1 MRKSPIAAFAAS
13 LVTLAVWPLASQATN
28 GEFSHGYGV
37 KSNALAGAGVA
48 YPLDTL
54 TTAINPATLA
64 FVKNTGDVG
73 VALFSP
79 NREYTVTGGGFPTP
93 TSFPPFESF
102 PPGAVESD
110 SNYFVVPSFGWRWP
124 ISADG
129 TLGIALY
136 GNGGMNTDYPN
147 GNTAFGM
154 GTFGGALAGEGST
167 GVDYAQLFV
176 NLSYAH
182 KIAPNV
188 AIGASAI
195 INYSMF
201 EAHGLLPFGAV
212 GLSNN
217 PAALSSTGK
226 DDDFGFGAKIG
237 ITGEVS
243 PGVWLGASYQTEIKN
258 TFDDYA
264 GLFANSG
271 ELAIPA
277 TATIGAAIKTS
288 PTSVL
293 LLDAQYIW
301 YSDADAI
308 GNSSANI
315 YGCPAAVAMMGGV
328 GGDPAN
334 CLGGSN
340 GAGFGWDDMWVL
352 KAGYQWESG
361 DMTYRVGVSYG
372 DQPVQDNEV
381 TFNILAPGVIKWHL
395 TGGFSQKLAGNKE
408 WSLAAMYAPEECV
421 NGPDLFT
428 PGKSV
433 EVCMWQFQLEAG
445 FHW

>member
-1 MRKSPIAAFAAS
+1 MMRKSPIAAFAAS
-13 LVTLAVWPLASQATN
+13 FVTLAALPIASQATN
-28 GEFSHGYGV
+28 GEFSHGFGV

-79 NREYTVTGGGFPTP
+79 NREYTVTGGGMPTP
-93 TSFPPFESF
+93 TSFPPFESM
-102 PPGAVESD
+102 PAGAVESD
-110 SNYFVVPSFGWRWP
+110 SNFFVVPSFGWRWP
-124 ISADG
+124 VSADG

-136 GNGGMNTDYPN
+136 GNGGMNTDYAN

-154 GTFGGALAGEGST
+154 GTYGGAMAGEIST

-182 KIAPNV
+182 KLAPNV
-188 AIGASAI
+188 SIGASAI
-195 INYSMF
+195 LNYSMF
-201 EAHGLLPFGAV
+201 EAHGLLPFG
-212 GLSNN
+212 GFSTN
-217 PAALSSTGK
+217 PAALSGTGK
-226 DDDFGFGAKIG
+226 DDDFGFGAKVG

-243 PGVWLGASYQTEIKN
+243 PGVWLGASYQTKISN
-258 TFDDYA
+258 TMEKYS
-264 GLFANSG
+264 GLFANGG
-271 ELAIPA
+271 ELDIPA
-277 TATIGAAIKTS
+277 TATVGMAVKTS

-308 GNSSANI
+308 GNSSSNLF
-315 YGCPAAVAMMGGV
+315 GCMMG
-328 GGDPAN
+328 DPSM

-361 DMTYRVGVSYG
+361 PMTWRVGLSYG
-372 DQPVQDNEV
+372 DQPVQGGTAVPGSEV

-395 TGGFSQKLAGNKE
+395 TGGFSQKLAGNRE

-421 NGPDLFT
+421 SGSDLFT
-428 PGKSV
+428 PGKTV

-445 FHW
+445 YHW

>member
-1 MRKSPIAAFAAS
+1 MIRKTPIAAFAAAF
-13 LVTLAVWPLASQATN
+13 VTLAALPMSSQATN
-28 GEFSHGYGV
+28 GEFAHGYGT
-37 KSNALAGAGVA
+37 KSSALAGAGVA

-73 VALFSP
+73 IALFSP

-93 TSFPPFESF
+93 TSFPPFESV
-102 PPGAVESD
+102 PAGAVESD
-110 SNYFVVPSFGWRWP
+110 SNYFLVP
-124 ISADG
+124 
-129 TLGIALY
+129 
-136 GNGGMNTDYPN
+136 N
-147 GNTAFGM
+147 
-154 GTFGGALAGEGST
+154 FGGALAGEGST

-195 INYSMF
+195 LNYSMF
-201 EAHGLLPFGAV
+201 EAHGLRGFG
-212 GLSNN
+212 GFSLN
-217 PAALSSTGK
+217 PAKLSSTGQ
-226 DDDFGFGAKIG
+226 DSDFGFGAKVG

-243 PGVWLGASYQTEIKN
+243 PGVWLGASYQTEVKN

-264 GLFANSG
+264 GLFANAG

-277 TATIGAAIKTS
+277 TATVGMALKTS

-308 GNSSANI
+308 GNPSSNLL
-315 YGCPAAVAMMGGV
+315 GCM
-328 GGDPAN
+328 GGDPTM

-340 GAGFGWDDMWVL
+340 GAGFNWDDMWVV
-352 KAGYQWESG
+352 KAGYQWEQG
-361 DMTYRVGVSYG
+361 PWTWRLGVSYG
-372 DQPVQDNEV
+372 DQPVRESDV

-395 TGGFSQKLAGNKE
+395 TGGFSQKLANNKE
-408 WSLAAMYAPEECV
+408 WSMAFMYAPEECV

-428 PGKSV
+428 PGKS
-433 EVCMWQFQLEAG
+433 EELCMWQFQVEAG